1 MTVGDGKAAAGT
13 DQAGNLPGLP
23 GSIAVPSAYAR
34 ACAQLQQAPRRWL
47 VTGVAGFIGSH
58 LLETLLKL
66 GQEVRGL
73 DNFMTGHRHNLD
85 QVRASVGEDAWRRF
99 TFIEGDIR
107 DPQACARA
115 CGGGPGPVDAG
126 AAAPASR
133 GESGVSDGRIGD
145 PGTGGHAGDGAC
157 ARIDAS
163 HADAKEAGG
172 TGAGA
177 CGGDGASRGAH
188 DGRGRM
194 AGAGE
199 GPGSGD
205 ASGGQDGASDG
216 SGAGHGGGAGGVM
229 PASHDGRASQA
240 AAQQAGS
247 AAGVE
252 GRDGMG
258 RRTARDGAVNGT
270 TTAGGAG
277 NASRAGAGG
286 SMASAA
292 GAGKAKDAEDTGAT
306 RGAAGA
312 AGADGMD
319 GADRAGGGEGEGE
332 GDGGGPVD
340 YVLHQAALG
349 SVPRSLADPL
359 LCHAVNVSGF
369 LNMLAAARDAGVRRF
384 VYAASSATYGDHPA
398 LPKVEQHIGAPL
410 SPYAL
415 SKYVNELYAQVYAR
429 CYATQTV
436 GLRYFNV
443 FGPRQDPLGAYAAV
457 IPRWIAAMLERQP
470 VRIHGDGATSRDFC
484 FVHNAVQANI
494 LAATCADP
502 AAVNQ
507 VYNVAVNARTSLTQ
521 LHDSMQQMLL
531 AASPGHVP
539 LAPEYGDFRAGD
551 VRHSQAD
558 IAKAARLL
566 GYAPTHD
573 VAQGLRQ
580 TVAWYVAQ
588 ASRP

>member
-1 MTVGDGKAAAGT
+1 MAADAFGAPANTAQGAAG
-13 DQAGNLPGLP
+13 
-23 GSIAVPSAYAR
+23 SPSAGAYAQ
-34 ACAQLQQAPRRWL
+34 ACAQLASEPRRWL

-73 DNFMTGHRHNLD
+73 DNFLTGHRHNLE
-85 QVRASVGEDAWRRF
+85 QVRASVGEQAWRRF

-115 CGGGPGPVDAG
+115 CGAVAQAASVGGADTDAE
-126 AAAPASR
+126 A
-133 GESGVSDGRIGD
+133 
-145 PGTGGHAGDGAC
+145 
-157 ARIDAS
+157 DA
-163 HADAKEAGG
+163 HADAEADGG
-172 TGAGA
+172 TTVA
-177 CGGDGASRGAH
+177 DGSSGSSGRGSLA
-188 DGRGRM
+188 GRGR
-194 AGAGE
+194 
-199 GPGSGD
+199 
-205 ASGGQDGASDG
+205 
-216 SGAGHGGGAGGVM
+216 V
-229 PASHDGRASQA
+229 
-240 AAQQAGS
+240 
-247 AAGVE
+247 
-252 GRDGMG
+252 
-258 RRTARDGAVNGT
+258 
-270 TTAGGAG
+270 
-277 NASRAGAGG
+277 
-286 SMASAA
+286 
-292 GAGKAKDAEDTGAT
+292 DTG
-306 RGAAGA
+306 
-312 AGADGMD
+312 
-319 GADRAGGGEGEGE
+319 
-332 GDGGGPVD
+332 GPIAVD

-349 SVPRSLADPL
+349 SVSRSLHDPL

-369 LNMLAAARDAGVRRF
+369 LNMLAAARGAGVQRF

-429 CYATQTV
+429 CYAMQTV

-457 IPRWIAAMLERQP
+457 IPRWIAAMLDNQA
-470 VRIHGDGATSRDFC
+470 VHIHGDGATSRDFC

-494 LAATCADP
+494 LAATSTDP

-521 LHDSMQQMLL
+521 LHATMQQMLL
-531 AASPGHVP
+531 AVRPQHVRQ
-539 LAPEYGDFRAGD
+539 APQYGEFRAGD

-573 VAQGLRQ
+573 LAQGLRH
-580 TVAWYVAQ
+580 TIAWYVAQ
-588 ASRP
+588 AGRT